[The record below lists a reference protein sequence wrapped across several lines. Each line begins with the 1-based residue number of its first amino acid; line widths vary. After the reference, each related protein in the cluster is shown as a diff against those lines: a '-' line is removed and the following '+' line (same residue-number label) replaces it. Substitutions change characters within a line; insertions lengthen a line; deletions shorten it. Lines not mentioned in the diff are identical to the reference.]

1 MNFFDGIKV
10 FKKDSFIRKELD
22 SVIEKLPNSE
32 EIAKD
37 LLKKLGN
44 KKTKCLF
51 DEDIK
56 GNYYVYLNDTIYL
69 CNKQNKKDNYERLC
83 VIAHECIHS
92 IQPKWL
98 QKLNFIFSNLETI
111 FFVLAIILYF
121 LKITNVYLFSM
132 YIAIA
137 IFSIIPRL
145 VLEIWAML
153 NAPKLSKKYLEEKN
167 FEKDDIKKVENV
179 YNFSTKILMP
189 FAIIQMFFFK
199 LLRITLISILNFYKF

>member
-1 MNFFDGIKV
+1 MDFFDGIKI
-10 FKKDSFIRKELD
+10 FKKDSSIRKDLD
-22 SVIEKLPNSE
+22 SIIEKLPNSE
-32 EIAKD
+32 IIAKS
-37 LLKKLGN
+37 LLKNLGN
-44 KKTKCLF
+44 DETKCVF
-51 DEDIK
+51 DKDIK

-69 CNKQNKKDNYERLC
+69 CDRQNKKYNYERLC

-98 QKLNFIFSNLETI
+98 QKLNFIFSNLEII

-137 IFSIIPRL
+137 IFSIIPRT

-153 NAPKLSKKYLEEKN
+153 NAPKLSKKYLEEEN
-167 FEKDDIKKVENV
+167 FKDGDIKKVENV
-179 YNFSTKILMP
+179 YNFSTKLLMP
-189 FAIIQMFFFK
+189 LAIIQMFFFK
-199 LLRITLISILNFYKF
+199 LLRIVLVSILTFYKF

>member
-10 FKKDSFIRKELD
+10 FKKDSSIRKELD

-69 CNKQNKKDNYERLC
+69 CNRQNKKDNYERLC

-92 IQPKWL
+92 IQSKWL
-98 QKLNFIFSNLETI
+98 QKLNFIFSNLEII

-121 LKITNVYLFSM
+121 FNITNVYLFSM

-137 IFSIIPRL
+137 IFSIIPRV

-179 YNFSTKILMP
+179 YNLSTKILMP

-199 LLRITLISILNFYKF
+199 LLRITLIIILNFHKF